1 MAMQI
6 KSDHVMM
13 AEINVTP
20 LVDVMLV
27 LLVIFIVTAP
37 LLTHAVPVKLPRT
50 AASSTI
56 DQRAHIRLSMDAVGK
71 IYLDA
76 HSLELAELKTQL
88 ATLKRKHSEINVQLL
103 ADERV
108 PYGQVAKVMGIVQQ
122 TGIAKLAFV
131 TAGESAA
138 LRTPPNF

>member
-1 MAMQI
+1 MQTR
-6 KSDHVMM
+6 SDHAMM

-37 LLTHAVPVKLPRT
+37 LLMHAMPVKLPRT
-50 AASSTI
+50 AASNTV
-56 DQRAHIRLSMDAVGK
+56 DHGAHIRLSMDAAGK

-131 TAGESAA
+131 TAGEGAVM
-138 LRTPPNF
+138 RTPPNF